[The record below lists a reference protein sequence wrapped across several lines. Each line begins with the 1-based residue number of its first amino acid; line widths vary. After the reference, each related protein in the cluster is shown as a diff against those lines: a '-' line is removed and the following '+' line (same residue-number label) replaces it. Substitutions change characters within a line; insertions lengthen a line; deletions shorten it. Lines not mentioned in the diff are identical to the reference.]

1 MAIAS
6 LAASAAGGA
15 MDTVGSY
22 YSALGQKSALKFQ
35 ATMAELNADAA
46 ESDAR
51 NSLLRGEREE
61 QRLRLDTAQLKSSQR
76 VSIASN
82 GIDLGSDTAA
92 AVLTST
98 DVLGEIDANQT
109 KANALREAWGHRT
122 EAVNYRNEANMARST
137 AGAISPGMSAF
148 TTLLTSAAQVAG
160 QYAAS
165 ADSGSL
171 AASKERWGK
180 IGKEANFKA
189 KSFMS
194 GLKGF

>member
-15 MDTVGSY
+15 MNTVGSY
-22 YSALGQKSALKFQ
+22 YGALGQKSALKFQ
-35 ATMAELNADAA
+35 ATMAELNAKAA

-76 VSIASN
+76 VSMAGN
-82 GIDLGSDTAA
+82 GVDLGSDTAA

-122 EAVNYRNEANMARST
+122 EAVSYRNDALMKRAT
-137 AGAISPGMSAF
+137 AGAISPGMAAF
-148 TTLLTSAAQVAG
+148 STLLTSAAQVG
-160 QYAAS
+160 SQYAAGME
-165 ADSGSL
+165 SGSFET
-171 AASKERWGK
+171 SKAQWGK
-180 IGKEANFKA
+180 RWKETKFKA

-194 GLKGF
+194 GLKGL